1 MLVKQELMMCL
12 RQMEWTNVI
21 EDEGISVD
29 PSQLLKHFFD
39 F

>member
-1 MLVKQELMMCL
+1 MLVQQELMMYL
-12 RQMEWTNVI
+12 REMEGTNVI
-21 EDEGISVD
+21 EDEGNTLD